1 MGGISKTAVWSIIWI
16 MMFWNVENFFY
27 PVQEGENDT
36 EYTPAGWRRWNWGK
50 FNRKCDDIAKIVVLA
65 KERYG
70 KYPMLVGL
78 CEVENR
84 KVLNSLVYN
93 TILSRLG
100 YGIIHRDSPDRRGID
115 VALLYRE
122 EDFRVLRREFL
133 QIPDT
138 KKGGVLPT
146 REILY
151 VKGVAE
157 ELDTLHCF
165 VNHWPSKLGG
175 EKRSQYKRVAA
186 MERLKGKC
194 DSILSADSLAN
205 IVVMG
210 DFNTEADS
218 PLLAGF
224 AGLVNMST
232 EPCAKAG
239 KEGVAAGSYK
249 YKGEWENIDH
259 FLLSESLYNGRW
271 FNAGGGAEIFVSD
284 YLLEKDAAYSGYK
297 IKRTLIGPRYNGGV
311 SDHLPIIL
319 KIFQEE
325 Y

>member
-1 MGGISKTAVWSIIWI
+1 
-16 MMFWNVENFFY
+16 
-27 PVQEGENDT
+27 
-36 EYTPAGWRRWNWGK
+36 
-50 FNRKCDDIAKIVVLA
+50 
-65 KERYG
+65 
-70 KYPMLVGL
+70 
-78 CEVENR
+78 
-84 KVLNSLVYN
+84 
-93 TILSRLG
+93 
-100 YGIIHRDSPDRRGID
+100 
-115 VALLYRE
+115 
-122 EDFRVLRREFL
+122 
-133 QIPDT
+133 
-138 KKGGVLPT
+138 
-146 REILY
+146 
-151 VKGVAE
+151 
-157 ELDTLHCF
+157 
-165 VNHWPSKLGG
+165 
-175 EKRSQYKRVAA
+175 